1 MDFTDKQKD
10 VLRRLG
16 PALSEAINDLAVVGR
31 IFSEAV
37 DAGLD
42 ILALHL
48 NATVNLRRA
57 APEEIRIDPEPPKV
71 DTLHCGAQLGR
82 KSPKLIQSR
91 RHHVPDSSHKNQD

>member
-16 PALSEAINDLAVVGR
+16 PALSEAINDSAVVGR

-57 APEEIRIDPEPPKV
+57 APEEIRIHPKLPNV
-71 DTLHCGAQLGR
+71 DTLRLTV
-82 KSPKLIQSR
+82 SLYDPDTQSLDQMR
-91 RHHVPDSSHKNQD
+91 

>member
-16 PALSEAINDLAVVGR
+16 TALTGSIRESAAVGQV
-31 IFSEAV
+31 FSDAF
-37 DAGLD
+37 DAGFD

-57 APEEIRIDPEPPKV
+57 APEEIAVAPKV
-71 DTLHCGAQLGR
+71 PGGDSLRLTISIYDPDTISLSG
-82 KSPKLIQSR
+82 SESF
-91 RHHVPDSSHKNQD
+91 NT

>member
-16 PALSEAINDLAVVGR
+16 TALTNAIRKSAEVSQV
-31 IFSEAV
+31 FSDAV

-42 ILALHL
+42 IMALHL

-57 APEEIRIDPEPPKV
+57 APEEIRVAPRPAGVNSLHLTVSLYDP
-71 DTLHCGAQLGR
+71 DTQSLDSDAL
-82 KSPKLIQSR
+82 KS
-91 RHHVPDSSHKNQD
+91 